1 MIIIQPWAKSLRN
14 GKRNAKNF
22 PHWKKL
28 IAMLPN
34 EHIIQIGLEGEEQL
48 VPDFR
53 KGLSMK
59 ELSAL
64 VLECDLWISIDSFLQ
79 HLAWTLGKP
88 GIVLFG
94 VSDPNIFGH
103 KENINLLKD
112 RKYLRKLQ
120 FDMWENVH
128 YDPNVFVKPNIIFDI
143 VIEYINKRKLK
154 EINE

>member
-1 MIIIQPWAKSLRN
+1 MLIVIQCEAKKLRN
-14 GKRNAKNF
+14 GKENAKNYPSKYWKQLISMF
-22 PHWKKL
+22 PVEWN
-28 IAMLPN
+28 IV
-34 EHIIQIGLEGEEQL
+34 QIGLEGDTQYT
-48 VPDFR
+48 PDFR

-59 ELSAL
+59 ELFAL

-120 FDMWENVH
+120 FDLWENEK
-128 YDPNVFVKPNIIFDI
+128 YNPNVFVKPHIII
-143 VIEYINKRKLK
+143 KYINNIKHK
-154 EINE
+154 EE

>member
-1 MIIIQPWAKSLRN
+1 MIIIQPWAKPLRN
-14 GKRNAKNF
+14 GKKNAKNY
-22 PHWKKL
+22 PYWKKL
-28 IAMLPN
+28 IDSLPD
-34 EHIIQIGLEGEEQL
+34 EQIIQIGLEGEEQL

-64 VLECDLWISIDSFLQ
+64 VNECELWISIDSFLQ

-103 KENINLLKD
+103 KENINLLRDK
-112 RKYLRKLQ
+112 KNLRRLQ
-120 FDMWENVH
+120 FDMWENEK
-128 YDPNVFVKPNIIFDI
+128 YDPNVFVKPHIII
-143 VIEYINKRKLK
+143 KYINKIKQK
-154 EINE
+154 EE